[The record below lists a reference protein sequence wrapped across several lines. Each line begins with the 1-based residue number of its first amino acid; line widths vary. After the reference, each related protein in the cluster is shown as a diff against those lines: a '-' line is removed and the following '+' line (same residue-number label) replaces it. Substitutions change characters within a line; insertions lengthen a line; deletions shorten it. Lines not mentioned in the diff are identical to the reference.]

1 MSTDL
6 QLGNW
11 AQNSTGTYTLDFNAA
26 GSQGLKNEGLLE
38 CMVLSTEVY
47 QGRNWKNVTWLGE
60 QKNTVTYE
68 FTMGSNQF

>member
-6 QLGNW
+6 QMT
-11 AQNSTGTYTLDFNAA
+11 QNSKGTYTLDFNAA

-47 QGRNWKNVTWLGE
+47 QGRNWKNVT
-60 QKNTVTYE
+60 
-68 FTMGSNQF
+68 